1 MITATSQPADDLA
14 VTQLRAFCVV
24 FERESF
30 SAAARQ
36 LGLAAPTVWEQVR
49 SLERR
54 YQAVL
59 FTRRGRRIEPTQSAT
74 LLFQSL
80 SPLLAGLDST
90 FDLVREQR
98 GDFARTLTIVTGAR
112 MMLEDL
118 APPLAQF
125 RRKYPSV
132 CLRLLHRNA
141 TAAAEELVLAGQA
154 DLALT
159 LEPGP
164 GVASRGVSVE
174 RAYPIDYLAIFPRR
188 HPLARQRS
196 LRLAAIVKHPLIVG
210 HSGTYGRQLLEQALH
225 HEGLSE
231 RTQIVAETDT
241 SAFTIACVR
250 SGMGVG
256 IVAGQAGGFLVRGL
270 ATRSLAPQ
278 LGQAWIAFLWKKG
291 RQLTPTVQALVQ
303 FIRQRRLAG
312 KVRRGA
318 F

>member
-1 MITATSQPADDLA
+1 MIAATPQAADDLA
-14 VTQLRAFCVV
+14 VAQLRAFCVV

-30 SAAARQ
+30 SAAARE

-49 SLERR
+49 SLEKR

-80 SPLLAGLDST
+80 GPLLAGLDST

-125 RRKYPSV
+125 RRQYKSV

-174 RAYPIDYLAIFPRR
+174 RAYPIDYLAVFPRR
-188 HPLARQRS
+188 HPLAHERS

-225 HEGLSE
+225 HEGLSG

-291 RQLTPTVQALVQ
+291 RQLTPTVQSLVQ
-303 FIRQRRLAG
+303 LIRQQRLSG
-312 KVRRGA
+312 KARRGA
-318 F
+318 S